1 MIKREFTGQEK
12 GADILGRGST
22 GSAHDGRVGT
32 GEDVEERP
40 LGWAGPAGLVSLCLL
55 YTPAYSRKR
64 SPVFVHTGRDC
75 KCIHFLLPC
84 KI

>member
-1 MIKREFTGQEK
+1 MDKREFTGQEK
-12 GADILGRGST
+12 GTDILGRENIGSVR
-22 GSAHDGRVGT
+22 DGKVGT
-32 GEDVEERP
+32 GEDMEERP
-40 LGWAGPAGLVSLCLL
+40 VGWAGPAGLVCLCLP

-64 SPVFVHTGRDC
+64 SPLFVHTGRDC

>member
-1 MIKREFTGQEK
+1 MDKREFTGQEK
-12 GADILGRGST
+12 GTDILGRENT
-22 GSAHDGRVGT
+22 GSARDGKVGM

-40 LGWAGPAGLVSLCLL
+40 AGLVCLCLP

-64 SPVFVHTGRDC
+64 SPLFVHTGRDC